1 MGVNFGAYDQSITFG
16 NFGSTDD
23 GYGGTLV
30 VWTPVLTTF
39 ARIMQ
44 VSGGNRVEAL
54 QMTLPRTYRI
64 GVQWRSTFQPD
75 ESMQILYRGAYHKI
89 NGVELMEERM
99 TKEYVITMVRV
110 GQADNPNFNEP
121 T

>member
-1 MGVNFGAYDQSITFG
+1 MGLNFGSYDQSITFG

-23 GYGGTLV
+23 GYGGAV
-30 VWTPVLTTF
+30 VSWTPELTTF

-44 VSGGNRVEAL
+44 IRGGNQVESL
-54 QMTLPRTYRI
+54 QLTLPRTYRM

-89 NGVELMEERM
+89 NAIELMEERM
-99 TKEYVITMVRV
+99 TKEYVITMIRV
-110 GQADNPNFNEP
+110 GNADNPNFNE
-121 T
+121 TT

>member
-1 MGVNFGAYDQSITFG
+1 MGINFGSYDQSIVFG
-16 NFGSTDD
+16 NFGTTSD
-23 GYGGTLV
+23 GYGGSTV

-54 QMTLPRTYRI
+54 QLTLPRTLRI

-89 NGVELMEERM
+89 NSVELMEERM
-99 TKEYVITMVRV
+99 TKEYVITMIRV
-110 GQADNPNFNEP
+110 GNADNPNFNE
-121 T
+121 TT